1 MNVVDA
7 DLHLFHLGAFDLG
20 KPPVPEYDQRGWRI
34 CSGHYRGWPG
44 CGTLL
49 PPASFFLVVDSRRK
63 DASFRGVCRPCRL
76 EIDQAIKEA
85 DPWLLKAQQ
94 SLRRHMSKWKRRW
107 GIDSSTQLDAIYG
120 LNARWLADQFQRAA
134 NRECCYCDGVF
145 TTPDARLGWSNMTLD
160 QFDPS
165 QPPHRDNMRIAC
177 ATCNRAKGDM
187 TPEQWAQ
194 YQHGWRLRA
203 DHIVEV
209 GWTPPPRDA
218 VLRAERQ
225 LLLVA

>member
-1 MNVVDA
+1 M
-7 DLHLFHLGAFDLG
+7 
-20 KPPVPEYDQRGWRI
+20 
-34 CSGHYRGWPG
+34 
-44 CGTLL
+44 
-49 PPASFFLVVDSRRK
+49 FLVAVRQAHSMHAVER
-63 DASFRGVCRPCRL
+63 FEPRGVCRACRL

-85 DPWLLKAQQ
+85 DPWALKASQ
-94 SLRRHMSKWKRRW
+94 SLRRHLPKWKRLW
-107 GIDSSTQLDAIYG
+107 GVVSLAQLEAIYG
-120 LNARWLADQFQRAA
+120 LTVEWLADQFQRAA
-134 NRECCYCDGVF
+134 DRECCYCDGAFV
-145 TTPDARLGWSNMTLD
+145 TPDARLGWSNMTLD

-203 DHIVEV
+203 EHVIVV
-209 GWTPPPRDA
+209 GWTPPTA
-218 VLRAERQ
+218 GYVRADRQ